1 MGTGRETL
9 GWVSRA
15 ALGLGGGP
23 SDRRPES
30 LLWGLALQTSAHWLG
45 SKVGPLPHCLPS
57 HLQGTGLLCLGE
69 VWAEP
74 DGVCVCVC
82 VCARA
87 RTRVPACV
95 NMRGGVG
102 GHWHADEACVVSFL
116 IFGLLLVFSVAPGW
130 TCGLLTWLCLGTS
143 NPLKKN

>member
-1 MGTGRETL
+1 MGC
-9 GWVSRA
+9 V
-15 ALGLGGGP
+15 
-23 SDRRPES
+23 
-30 LLWGLALQTSAHWLG
+30 
-45 SKVGPLPHCLPS
+45 C
-57 HLQGTGLLCLGE
+57 
-69 VWAEP
+69 
-74 DGVCVCVC
+74 VCVCVC